1 MFSFQKPPMSIPYF
15 KKYREVYSTVAQCR
29 FLAYQL
35 KFTCSRLVVHV
46 LHIMYCLS
54 RLSLTL
60 SNFIRLNYLMKY
72 SQIRRNLHVNNRGMR
87 GSRGEIRG
95 GIRPPP
101 EKAMDPPPQKKK
113 QNISHIPHSLERKRI
128 RKYSN
133 CDNKLEQIYI

>member
-72 SQIRRNLHVNNRGMR
+72 SQSRRNLHVNNRGMR

-95 GIRPPP
+95 GIRPPTR
-101 EKAMDPPPQKKK
+101 KKLLKTCHGPPPPPNK
-113 QNISHIPHSLERKRI
+113 ISLISPTLWKEKELE
-128 RKYSN
+128 ST
-133 CDNKLEQIYI
+133 QIVITN